1 MAVTANRGFKNIY
14 LFERTGTDT
23 DGYPLIGEG
32 FLLGKANEINN
43 KALSLSD
50 TVQEQS
56 FEADDI
62 VEIQRTVTNKTGT
75 LTVYNVDKASL
86 VSLGLYEEDTNGN
99 LVEAE
104 SNKRFAM
111 FFETE
116 KSDGTVIQ
124 HWFYDVAIA
133 AAPETYESFNGTN
146 AQELALPITVY
157 KSSVMGKNRFK
168 VNVYKGNTGF
178 SDVYPPA
185 TLYKPTATI

>member
-1 MAVTANRGFKNIY
+1 MAVTANRGFRNVY

-23 DGYPLIGEG
+23 DGYPQVGAG
-32 FLLGKANEINN
+32 FLLGKENEINN
-43 KALSLSD
+43 KALSLAD

-62 VEIQRTVTNKTGT
+62 VETKRTVVNKTGT
-75 LTVYNVDKASL
+75 LTVYNVDKESL
-86 VSLGLYEEDTNGN
+86 VQLGLYELDGNGN

-104 SNKRFAM
+104 SDKRFVL

-124 HWFYDVAIA
+124 HWFYDVVISGA
-133 AAPETYESFNGTN
+133 ADTHESFNGTN
-146 AQELALPITVY
+146 AAELELPITIC
-157 KSSVMGKNRFK
+157 KSSILGKPRFK

-185 TLYKPTATI
+185 TIYKPTESV